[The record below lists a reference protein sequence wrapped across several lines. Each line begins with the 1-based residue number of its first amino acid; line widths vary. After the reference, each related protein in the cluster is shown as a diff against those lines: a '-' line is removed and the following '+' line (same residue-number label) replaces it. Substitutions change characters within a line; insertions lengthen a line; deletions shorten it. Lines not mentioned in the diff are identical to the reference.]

1 MSSLYELN
9 NTDVTWEQTL
19 FRLVELDDLDRLT
32 ETLEMMKVLSFLS
45 VRNLL
50 NVKDDRTGTTLLM
63 HCCKN
68 ASQTDV
74 PTFLFNNGAKW
85 DAYDN
90 ENRSVL
96 DYINQNISPN
106 MKVLLSGLY
115 YIRKNQT
122 SGDSTFKSL

>member
-1 MSSLYELN
+1 MTSIYELN

-19 FRLVELDDLDRLT
+19 FRLVEMDDLDRLT
-32 ETLEMMKVLSFLS
+32 ETLETMRVLSFLT

-50 NVKDDRTGTTLLM
+50 NVKDDGSGTTLLM

-85 DAYDN
+85 DATDK
-90 ENRSVL
+90 EKRSVL
-96 DYINQNISPN
+96 DYINENNSSSMIVP
-106 MKVLLSGLY
+106 LSGLY
-115 YIRKNQT
+115 YIRKNQHN
-122 SGDSTFKSL
+122 GDSAFKSL

>member
-19 FRLVELDDLDRLT
+19 FRLVEMDDLDRLT
-32 ETLEMMKVLSFLS
+32 ETLETMRVLSFLT

-50 NVKDDRTGTTLLM
+50 NVKDDGTGTTLLM

-68 ASQTDV
+68 ASRTDV

-85 DAYDN
+85 DATDK
-90 ENRSVL
+90 EERSVL
-96 DYINQNISPN
+96 DYINQNSSSSMIVP
-106 MKVLLSGLY
+106 LSGLY
-115 YIRKNQT
+115 YIRKNQNN
-122 SGDSTFKSL
+122 GDSAFKSL

>member
-1 MSSLYELN
+1 MSSLYKLN

-32 ETLEMMKVLSFLS
+32 ETLETMRVLSFLT
-45 VRNLL
+45 VRNLI
-50 NVKDDRTGTTLLM
+50 NVKNDLTGTTLLM

-68 ASQTDV
+68 ATQTDI

-85 DAYDN
+85 DAKDR

-96 DYINQNISPN
+96 DYINQNSSSTMVVP
-106 MKVLLSGLY
+106 LSGLY

-122 SGDSTFKSL
+122 NGDSAFKSL